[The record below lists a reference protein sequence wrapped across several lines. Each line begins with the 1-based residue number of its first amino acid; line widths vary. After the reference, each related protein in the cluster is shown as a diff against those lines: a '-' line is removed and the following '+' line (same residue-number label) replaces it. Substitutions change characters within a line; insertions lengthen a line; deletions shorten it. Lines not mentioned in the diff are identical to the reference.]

1 MSDSNKELIEEYA
14 ERVAALQD
22 ELNTAQ
28 AGAEEAL
35 QLCATEQVIVTYI
48 SCRFPVFKGYH
59 CMMVSVIINFAGK
72 YAIGNCF
79 NSS

>member
-48 SCRFPVFKGYH
+48 SCRFPVFKG
-59 CMMVSVIINFAGK
+59 
-72 YAIGNCF
+72 
-79 NSS
+79 